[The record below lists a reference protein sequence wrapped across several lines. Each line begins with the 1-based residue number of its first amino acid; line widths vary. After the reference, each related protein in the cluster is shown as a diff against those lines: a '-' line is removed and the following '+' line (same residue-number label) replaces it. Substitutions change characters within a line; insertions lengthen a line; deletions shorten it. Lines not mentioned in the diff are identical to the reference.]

1 MKITYL
7 INKLTKKLLLLFNKL
22 PNLLKYVFYYSV
34 IVTFLFLFKFYTG
47 HDVEEYIFNSLIWK
61 YLIFFF
67 VVYCLFG
74 IFDNLASLYIS
85 SSNTKII
92 YPKYT
97 PNFIKNRYNTSY
109 KISRS
114 EHKDF
119 FNKLYLRTIFICIL
133 ALIIAIIGLLV
144 IL

>member
-22 PNLLKYVFYYSV
+22 PNWLKYVFYYSV

>member
-1 MKITYL
+1 MKIIPL

-22 PNLLKYVFYYSV
+22 PNWLKYVFYYSV

-92 YPKYT
+92 YP
-97 PNFIKNRYNTSY
+97 PQRGVHS
-109 KISRS
+109 
-114 EHKDF
+114 
-119 FNKLYLRTIFICIL
+119 
-133 ALIIAIIGLLV
+133 
-144 IL
+144 